1 MSGSNGLTPITNL
14 AERTKC
20 PTHPTKRKYTTSDEA
35 KDAAERRARSTRL
48 PIEAYL
54 CPDCGTY
61 HLTKSA
67 GGDNVTLSGG
77 KLTVGEF
84 KALSPRHP
92 VFSGGSHD
100 EPEPDPIPA
109 NNDAR
114 IRVMRGWLALNP
126 DAEPSTAEVS
136 QILVGA
142 SREAVRLVMRS
153 LGYRNTNGRTA
164 RWVKDESMNERPQA
178 AAEEPNARWL
188 DVDVNKV
195 AHIAVGDLVAAYSA
209 IGWDL
214 HIEVRPRG

>member
-1 MSGSNGLTPITNL
+1 
-14 AERTKC
+14 
-20 PTHPTKRKYTTSDEA
+20 
-35 KDAAERRARSTRL
+35 
-48 PIEAYL
+48 
-54 CPDCGTY
+54 
-61 HLTKSA
+61 
-67 GGDNVTLSGG
+67 
-77 KLTVGEF
+77 
-84 KALSPRHP
+84 
-92 VFSGGSHD
+92 
-100 EPEPDPIPA
+100 
-109 NNDAR
+109 
-114 IRVMRGWLALNP
+114 MRGWLALNP